1 MKKVYVSEIDW
12 DINYDCV
19 DKHDLVI
26 APEKEVIEFDD
37 EELESYNCENENEIY
52 GLVLNRL
59 SDMYGY
65 HCNSCVIEE
74 IK

>member
-1 MKKVYVSEIDW
+1 
-12 DINYDCV
+12 
-19 DKHDLVI
+19 LVI
-26 APEKEVIEFDD
+26 APEEEVIEFDD
-37 EELESYNCENENEIY
+37 EELEGYNCENEDEIY
-52 GLVLNRL
+52 SLVLNRL